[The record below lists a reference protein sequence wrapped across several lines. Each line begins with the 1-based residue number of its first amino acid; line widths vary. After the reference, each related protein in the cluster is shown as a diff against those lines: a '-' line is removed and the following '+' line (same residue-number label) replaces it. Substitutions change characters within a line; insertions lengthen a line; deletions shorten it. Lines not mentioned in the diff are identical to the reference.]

1 MTMKIES
8 EKKDEKLTLWLC
20 GRLETST
27 APQLQRVVET
37 DLEGVVQLLIDMKQL
52 EYISSA
58 GLRVLLAAYKKL
70 KAKGG
75 SLHCHPPFINLL
87 FSRLPIPVFFQNQY
101 DKSSVPLS
109 VHVPQAYIFRS

>member
-8 EKKDEKLTLWLC
+8 EKKDEKLTLWLR

-58 GLRVLLAAYKKL
+58 GLRVLLAAYKNL

-75 SLHCHPPFINLL
+75 SLRIFHVNDVVMEVLEVTGFKDKIN
-87 FSRLPIPVFFQNQY
+87 IE
-101 DKSSVPLS
+101 
-109 VHVPQAYIFRS
+109 

>member
-1 MTMKIES
+1 MTMTIES

-75 SLHCHPPFINLL
+75 SLRICHVNDVVMEVLEVTGFKDKIN
-87 FSRLPIPVFFQNQY
+87 IE
-101 DKSSVPLS
+101 
-109 VHVPQAYIFRS
+109 